1 MRPHQVYKDVA
12 LAVLQ
17 GVLFL
22 YVLYDIKTN
31 ITTKRDF
38 APHVKQWLYTQHDGY
53 KCELLKL

>member
-38 APHVKQWLYTQHDGY
+38 APHVKQ
-53 KCELLKL
+53 